1 MQLIAYGQNRTASGL
16 RLHKLFLRMKLLTIL
31 MVIGCMQLYAS
42 GYSQTINLSVKN
54 HPLDRV
60 LNAIGEQS
68 GYFFFYKYNEIK
80 KAKRI
85 LAQLKTLLSTR
96 IEERENNEET
106 VINQLIPN

>member
-60 LNAIGEQS
+60 LNAIGDQS
-68 GYFFFYKYNEIK
+68 GYFFFYNYKEKNDSKPETLNNK
-80 KAKRI
+80 KF
-85 LAQLKTLLSTR
+85 QH
-96 IEERENNEET
+96 
-106 VINQLIPN
+106 